1 MTSSARDLR
10 YGRRGGR
17 WADTWTAQDEARY
30 QQDLELHRTNRAAFD
45 AEIASEPTAPPDL
58 FTPQETDT

>member
-17 WADTWTAQDEARY
+17 WAESWSDEDEARY
-30 QQDLELHRTNRAAFD
+30 QAAL
-45 AEIASEPTAPPDL
+45 AERHPADEPLDL
-58 FTPQETDT
+58 FSDPDGGELDQ

>member
-17 WADTWTAQDEARY
+17 WAEGWSDEDEARY
-30 QQDLELHRTNRAAFD
+30 QAAKAAAGDTDDDSVEDQPALFDLEAG
-45 AEIASEPTAPPDL
+45 
-58 FTPQETDT
+58 Q

>member
-17 WADTWTAQDEARY
+17 WAEPWTDENEARY
-30 QQDLELHRTNRAAFD
+30 QAAL
-45 AEIASEPTAPPDL
+45 AEQATSETTKQIDL
-58 FTPQETDT
+58 FTDEAHDQEAP

>member
-17 WADTWTAQDEARY
+17 WAEGWSDEDEARY
-30 QQDLELHRTNRAAFD
+30 QEALAARQSEPEIHEPPSLFDLEDGN
-45 AEIASEPTAPPDL
+45 
-58 FTPQETDT
+58 Q

>member
-17 WADTWTAQDEARY
+17 WAEPWTDADEARY
-30 QQDLELHRTNRAAFD
+30 QQALADQQPDELVEQF
-45 AEIASEPTAPPDL
+45 DL
-58 FTPQETDT
+58 FAQQTTDQPPNPE

>member
-17 WADTWTAQDEARY
+17 WAEPWTDADEARY
-30 QQDLELHRTNRAAFD
+30 RAAKTRLEQQSHD
-45 AEIASEPTAPPDL
+45 DPDQPAL
-58 FTPQETDT
+58 FTDDDTDPEDR

>member
-17 WADTWTAQDEARY
+17 WAEPWTEKDEARY
-30 QQDLELHRTNRAAFD
+30 HAALAEQQARQDPDQPALFPDDPDED
-45 AEIASEPTAPPDL
+45 A
-58 FTPQETDT
+58 

>member
-17 WADTWTAQDEARY
+17 WAEGWSDEDEARY
-30 QQDLELHRTNRAAFD
+30 QEAKRATEAQADTDDAQPGLFDGEELDR
-45 AEIASEPTAPPDL
+45 
-58 FTPQETDT
+58 